1 MRWKLVR
8 SLFTFVLF
16 KLHFIRNIQHQ
27 QHHWQGAFHV
37 LPLELRIFFK
47 LMAKNPS
54 KLSLNLGAVS
64 FQGCVWKS
72 IASQWHNKA
81 VIMLPRNDFLFSSR
95 LQRPRFWV
103 KWLWNRNMAD
113 AEHWNID
120 LGMIWL
126 SVMCWWK
133 VKLEMRRQHFRL
145 IPVQHQ

>member
-37 LPLELRIFFK
+37 LPLELRIFFLINGK
-47 LMAKNPS
+47 ESLKAESQFRSCVLSRLRLKIDCITVTQQSCHYAAKKWFS
-54 KLSLNLGAVS
+54 
-64 FQGCVWKS
+64 
-72 IASQWHNKA
+72 
-81 VIMLPRNDFLFSSR
+81 FSSR